1 MKKLLILAAVVF
13 LGSAVSGQVTYSIDA
28 GVDQAE
34 INTTAVVEC
43 NEDSSSCPVNSW
55 SLQWNIPENSVVRNI
70 SDSQGE
76 VDSYE
81 RTGDVLE
88 ILTNTGPPRTSE
100 KIHIDIVDGSNAEEI
115 TDNFYRRSISLS
127 GFSGKSNSGEAS
139 ADSLLSSRITRDF
152 RKSYDDNS
160 VVFSGSGAGNIR
172 LNFGN
177 GAEKQYYSFF
187 GTERNGS
194 LAYRVAVGTTGLR
207 QSYRLIP
214 VAVLD
219 RDEYNDQVFSW
230 SEGEYGS
237 GVIKLR
243 QGLGEDFQPVLAEE
257 TVHAFNDDALSFDSS
272 SSTWL
277 DEGLAGYVQ
286 SMVRRSLE
294 GAERS
299 RTLFGDETS
308 YTIRENGS
316 RYRITKPSK
325 GDREVLWN
333 YYDENRSFMRHW
345 SPGEVEPDVRSFGY
359 AYSELIVK
367 NSVSNNNSIR
377 ELYRDIET
385 DEKLE
390 SNEEKWS
397 YYSQYLDLTP
407 CRFEDRERFDR
418 CLDRVNSYD
427 YRVLSASEMPEVQGE
442 EVTVE
447 ELETPNYTERGLNAV
462 DSTFRNRELFE
473 ESWANSVKVFFQ
485 NVVGKLKQF
494 SF

>member
-1 MKKLLILAAVVF
+1 MRKLLILAAVVF
-13 LGSAVSGQVTYSIDA
+13 LGSTVSGQVTYSIDA
-28 GVDQAE
+28 GIDQAE

-43 NEDSSSCPVNSW
+43 DGDSSSCPVNSW
-55 SLQWNIPENSVVRNI
+55 SLQWNIPKNSVVRNI
-70 SDSQGE
+70 SDSQGDI
-76 VDSYE
+76 DSYE

-88 ILTNTGPPRTSE
+88 IQTNTGPPRTSE
-100 KIHIDIVDGSNAEEI
+100 KIHIDIVDRENAEEI
-115 TDNFYRRSISLS
+115 TDNFYRRSVSLS
-127 GFSGKSNSGEAS
+127 DFSGKSNSGEAS

-152 RKSYDDNS
+152 QKSYDDNS

-177 GAEKQYYSFF
+177 GTEKQYYSFF

-207 QSYRLIP
+207 QSYRMIP

-219 RDEYNDQVFSW
+219 EDEYNDQVFSW

-237 GVIKLR
+237 GVIKLK
-243 QGLGEDFQPVLAEE
+243 QALGEDFQPVLAEE
-257 TVHAFNDDALSFDSS
+257 TVHAFNDETLSFDRS

-286 SMVRRSLE
+286 SMVRRSME
-294 GAERS
+294 GSERARS
-299 RTLFGDETS
+299 IFGEDTS
-308 YTIRENGS
+308 YKVHENGS
-316 RYRITKPSK
+316 RYRITKPSN

-333 YYDENRSFMRHW
+333 YYDENRSFMKKW

-359 AYSELIVK
+359 AYSELIVR
-367 NSVSNNNSIR
+367 NYVSNNNSIR
-377 ELYRDIET
+377 ELYREIET
-385 DEKLE
+385 NEKLE

-427 YRVLSASEMPEVQGE
+427 YRILSASEIPEVQGE

-447 ELETPNYTERGLNAV
+447 ELETPNYTERGLDAV

-473 ESWANSVKVFFQ
+473 ESWANSVKLFFQ
-485 NVVGKLKQF
+485 NVLNSLKQF